1 MDHQLAFDIGV
12 AAATDGA
19 PPTQRWRPRTEG
31 RGHLSSLAQDA
42 ERADPGVPMAQV
54 LVQLLAAVEAA
65 LAVSVSDAYR
75 QHRSWRR
82 LSTELGIPFQT
93 LHRRYADEVETA

>member
-1 MDHQLAFDIGV
+1 
-12 AAATDGA
+12 
-19 PPTQRWRPRTEG
+19 
-31 RGHLSSLAQDA
+31 
-42 ERADPGVPMAQV
+42 MAQV